1 MRHTISVLVNNHAGV
16 LSRVS
21 NLFSARGYN
30 IDSLVVGVTDDPKI
44 SRITIVVKGDDRII
58 DQVEKQLNKL
68 IDVIKV
74 VDLTHEDFIG
84 RDLALI
90 KVKGGS
96 PYAKPGHG
104 NRPVFP
110 DGKIVDVAL
119 KSFIVEVTG
128 KESKINAMVEL
139 LSNYGIL
146 ELVRT
151 GEVAISRGKKVQ
163 EEEEK
168 KSEGEGRESGCGNLT
183 VGPLNL

>member
-1 MRHTISVLVNNHAGV
+1 MRHTISVLVNNHSGV

-30 IDSLVVGVTDDPKI
+30 IDSLVVGITDDPKV
-44 SRITIVVKGDDRII
+44 SRMTIVVRGDERVI

-74 VDLTHEDFIG
+74 IDLTNEDFIG

-90 KVKGGS
+90 KVRAEAHTRS
-96 PYAKPGHG
+96 Q
-104 NRPVFP
+104 VMEIVQCF

-119 KSFIVEVTG
+119 KSFIIEVTG

-139 LSNYGIL
+139 LGNYGVL
-146 ELVRT
+146 EMVRT
-151 GEVAISRGKKVQ
+151 GEVAISRGKKVA
-163 EEEEK
+163 EEEEAK
-168 KSEGEGRESGCGNLT
+168 VKMKAGKAGQSNL
-183 VGPLNL
+183 

>member
-1 MRHTISVLVNNHAGV
+1 MRHTISVMVKNQAGV
-16 LSRVS
+16 LSRVY

-44 SRITIVVKGDDRII
+44 SRITIVVRGDERII

-74 VDLTHEDFIG
+74 VDLTHDDFIS

-90 KVKGGS
+90 KVKAEAHTRS
-96 PYAKPGHG
+96 Q
-104 NRPVFP
+104 VMEIVQCF

-119 KSFIVEVTG
+119 KSFIIEVTG

-139 LSNYGIL
+139 LKNYGVL
-146 ELVRT
+146 EMVRT
-151 GEVAISRGKKVQ
+151 GEVAISRGKKVH
-163 EEEEK
+163 EEEGPK
-168 KSEGEGRESGCGNLT
+168 VKMRAGKAGQANL
-183 VGPLNL
+183 

>member
-1 MRHTISVLVNNHAGV
+1 MRHTISVMVKNQAGV

-30 IDSLVVGVTDDPKI
+30 IDSLVVGVTDNPEV
-44 SRITIVVKGDDRII
+44 SRITIVVKGDDRVI

-74 VDLTHEDFIG
+74 VDLTHDDFIA

-90 KVKGGS
+90 KVKAEPNTRS
-96 PYAKPGHG
+96 Q
-104 NRPVFP
+104 VMEIVQCF

-119 KSFIVEVTG
+119 KSFIIEVTG

-139 LSNYGIL
+139 LGNYGIL

-151 GEVAISRGKKVQ
+151 GEVAISRGKKVHEK
-163 EEEEK
+163 EETK
-168 KSEGEGRESGCGNLT
+168 VKMKAGKAGQSNL
-183 VGPLNL
+183 

>member
-1 MRHTISVLVNNHAGV
+1 MRHTISVMVKNQSGV

-30 IDSLVVGVTDDPKI
+30 IDSLVVGITDDPKV
-44 SRITIVVKGDDRII
+44 SRMTIVVRGDDRVI

-68 IDVIKV
+68 VDVIQV
-74 VDLTHEDFIG
+74 LDLTNEDFIA

-90 KVKGGS
+90 KVKAEPKTRS
-96 PYAKPGHG
+96 E
-104 NRPVFP
+104 VMEIVQCF

-119 KSFIVEVTG
+119 KSFIIEVTG

-139 LSNYGIL
+139 LRNYGVL

-151 GEVAISRGKKVQ
+151 GEVAISRGKKVH
-163 EEEEK
+163 EEEEDK
-168 KSEGEGRESGCGNLT
+168 VKMKAGKAGQSNL
-183 VGPLNL
+183 

>member
-30 IDSLVVGVTDDPKI
+30 IDSLVVGITDDPKV
-44 SRITIVVKGDDRII
+44 SRMTIVVKGDDRII

-74 VDLTHEDFIG
+74 IDLTNEDFIG

-90 KVKGGS
+90 KVKAEANTRS
-96 PYAKPGHG
+96 QVMEIVQCFDA
-104 NRPVFP
+104 
-110 DGKIVDVAL
+110 KIVDVAL
-119 KSFIVEVTG
+119 KSFIIEVTG

-139 LSNYGIL
+139 LSNYGVV

-151 GEVAISRGKKVQ
+151 GEVAISRGKKVA
-163 EEEEK
+163 EEEEAK
-168 KSEGEGRESGCGNLT
+168 VKVKAGKAGQSNL
-183 VGPLNL
+183 

>member
-30 IDSLVVGVTDDPKI
+30 IDSLVVGITDDPQV
-44 SRITIVVKGDDRII
+44 SRMTIVVKGDERVI

-68 IDVIKV
+68 VDVIKV
-74 VDLTHEDFIG
+74 NDLTNEDFIG

-90 KVKGGS
+90 KVKAEAHTRS
-96 PYAKPGHG
+96 Q
-104 NRPVFP
+104 VMEIVQCF

-119 KSFIVEVTG
+119 RSFIIEVTG

-139 LSNYGIL
+139 LKHYGVL
-146 ELVRT
+146 EMVRT
-151 GEVAISRGKKVQ
+151 GEVAISRGKKVAEA
-163 EEEEK
+163 EETK
-168 KSEGEGRESGCGNLT
+168 VKMKAGKPGQSNL
-183 VGPLNL
+183 

>member
-1 MRHTISVLVNNHAGV
+1 MRHTISVLVNNHSGV

-30 IDSLVVGVTDDPKI
+30 IDSLVVGITDNPKI
-44 SRITIVVKGDDRII
+44 SRITIVARGDDRVI

-68 IDVIKV
+68 IDTIKV
-74 VDLTHEDFIG
+74 VDLTKDDFIA

-90 KVKGGS
+90 KVKAEPETRS
-96 PYAKPGHG
+96 Q
-104 NRPVFP
+104 VMEIVQCF

-128 KESKINAMVEL
+128 KESKINAVVEL
-139 LSNYGIL
+139 LKNYGII
-146 ELVRT
+146 EMVRT
-151 GEVAISRGKKVQ
+151 GELAISRGKKVH

-168 KSEGEGRESGCGNLT
+168 KVKVKAGTAAQSNI
-183 VGPLNL
+183 

>member
-1 MRHTISVLVNNHAGV
+1 MRHTISVLVHNQTGV

-30 IDSLVVGVTDDPKI
+30 IDSLVVGITDNPKI
-44 SRITIVVKGDDRII
+44 SRITIVARGDDRVI

-68 IDVIKV
+68 IDTIKV
-74 VDLTHEDFIG
+74 VDLTKDDFIA

-90 KVKGGS
+90 KVKAEPETRS
-96 PYAKPGHG
+96 Q
-104 NRPVFP
+104 VMEIVQCF

-128 KESKINAMVEL
+128 KESKINAVVDL
-139 LSNYGIL
+139 LRNYGII
-146 ELVRT
+146 EMVRT
-151 GEVAISRGKKVQ
+151 GELAISRGKKVH

-168 KSEGEGRESGCGNLT
+168 KVKVKAGKASQSNI
-183 VGPLNL
+183 

>member
-1 MRHTISVLVNNHAGV
+1 MRHTISVMVKNQAGV

-30 IDSLVVGVTDDPKI
+30 IDSLVVGVTDNPDV
-44 SRITIVVKGDDRII
+44 SRITIVVKGDDRVI

-74 VDLTHEDFIG
+74 VDLTHDDFIA

-90 KVKGGS
+90 KVKAEPNTRS
-96 PYAKPGHG
+96 Q
-104 NRPVFP
+104 VMEIVQCF

-119 KSFIVEVTG
+119 KSFIIEVTG

-139 LSNYGIL
+139 LKNYGVL
-146 ELVRT
+146 EMVRT
-151 GEVAISRGKKVQ
+151 GEVAISRGKKVH
-163 EEEEK
+163 EEEETK
-168 KSEGEGRESGCGNLT
+168 VKMKAGKAGQSNL
-183 VGPLNL
+183 

>member
-30 IDSLVVGVTDDPKI
+30 IDSLVVGITDDPKT
-44 SRITIVVKGDDRII
+44 SRITIVVRGDERVI

-74 VDLTHEDFIG
+74 VDLTNEDFIA

-90 KVKGGS
+90 KVKAEPHTRS
-96 PYAKPGHG
+96 Q
-104 NRPVFP
+104 VMEIVQCF

-119 KSFIVEVTG
+119 KSFIIEVTG
-128 KESKINAMVEL
+128 KESKINAVVEL
-139 LSNYGIL
+139 LKNYGII
-146 ELVRT
+146 EMVRT
-151 GEVAISRGKKVQ
+151 GEVAISRGKKVH
-163 EEEEK
+163 EEVEK
-168 KSEGEGRESGCGNLT
+168 NVKVKAGKAGQSNL
-183 VGPLNL
+183 

>member
-30 IDSLVVGVTDDPKI
+30 IDSLVVGITDDPKI

-90 KVKGGS
+90 KVKAES
-96 PYAKPGHG
+96 
-104 NRPVFP
+104 NTRSQVMEIVQCF

-119 KSFIVEVTG
+119 KSFIIEVTG

-139 LSNYGIL
+139 LGNYGIL

-168 KSEGEGRESGCGNLT
+168 KVKVKAGKAGQSNL
-183 VGPLNL
+183 

>member
-1 MRHTISVLVNNHAGV
+1 
-16 LSRVS
+16 
-21 NLFSARGYN
+21 
-30 IDSLVVGVTDDPKI
+30 VGVTDDPKV
-44 SRITIVVKGDDRII
+44 SRITIVVRGDERII

-74 VDLTHEDFIG
+74 IDLTHEDFIG

-90 KVKGGS
+90 KVRAEAHTRS
-96 PYAKPGHG
+96 Q
-104 NRPVFP
+104 VMEIVQCF

-151 GEVAISRGKKVQ
+151 GEVAISRGKKVH

-168 KSEGEGRESGCGNLT
+168 KVKVKAGKAGQSNL
-183 VGPLNL
+183 

>member
-30 IDSLVVGVTDDPKI
+30 IDSLVVGVTDDPKV
-44 SRITIVVKGDDRII
+44 SRMTIVVRGDDRVI

-68 IDVIKV
+68 VDTIKV
-74 VDLTHEDFIG
+74 SDLTNEDFIG

-90 KVKGGS
+90 KVKAEPHTRS
-96 PYAKPGHG
+96 QVMEIVQCFDA
-104 NRPVFP
+104 
-110 DGKIVDVAL
+110 KIVDMAL
-119 KSFIVEVTG
+119 KSFIIEVTG
-128 KESKINAMVEL
+128 KESKINGMVEL
-139 LSNYGIL
+139 LKNYGIL
-146 ELVRT
+146 EMVRT

-168 KSEGEGRESGCGNLT
+168 KVKMKAGKAGQSNL
-183 VGPLNL
+183 